1 MIQLKLKYGRMKK
14 IVRTKTLSEKT
25 FYFQMLMLDKVSN
38 IKPKEFTTL
47 L

>member
-1 MIQLKLKYGRMKK
+1 MIKLKLEYGRVMK
-14 IVRTKTLSEKT
+14 IVRAKTLSEKT

-38 IKPKEFTTL
+38 IKPKEVTTL